1 MSEWVSER
9 IYQKTAFKT
18 VGSTLTAGAGK
29 RSGYVPI
36 LLLERA
42 PPGFQLALAVLAP
55 FADGP
60 ILAAVALPAQVDAGS
75 RALHRTPLVQRVYV
89 AAHQDGVVGVEAF

>member
-1 MSEWVSER
+1 MNELAKDR
-9 IYQKTAFKT
+9 IEDS
-18 VGSTLTAGAGK
+18 GLTLTAGAGK
-29 RSGYVPI
+29 RSGYEPI

-75 RALHRTPLVQRVYV
+75 RALHRSPLVERVYV
-89 AAHQDGVVGVEAF
+89 SAQQDRVVGVEAF